1 MEFQHVTVLLNE
13 MINLIVTDPEGI
25 YVDCTLGGG
34 GHSLALIERLSPD
47 GLLIGVDQDE
57 EAIEAAG
64 ERLKG
69 AKCSVK
75 LVHDNFSNINNI
87 LDNLGISKVNG
98 FVFDLGVSSHQLDD
112 GSRGFSYMNNGRLD
126 MRMNQDNPLTA
137 YEVVNTYEQSQLKK
151 IIWEYGEERWA
162 TESLSLYA
170 DSGKR
175 SRLKR
180 QRNWSIS
187 SRLPFRQMPDG

>member
-64 ERLKG
+64 EKTERCQVQCKT
-69 AKCSVK
+69 
-75 LVHDNFSNINNI
+75 
-87 LDNLGISKVNG
+87 
-98 FVFDLGVSSHQLDD
+98 
-112 GSRGFSYMNNGRLD
+112 GS
-126 MRMNQDNPLTA
+126 
-137 YEVVNTYEQSQLKK
+137 
-151 IIWEYGEERWA
+151 
-162 TESLSLYA
+162 
-170 DSGKR
+170 
-175 SRLKR
+175 
-180 QRNWSIS
+180 
-187 SRLPFRQMPDG
+187 

>member
-162 TESLSLYA
+162 NRIAEFI
-170 DSGKR
+170 

>member
-47 GLLIGVDQDE
+47 GFLIGVDQDE

-98 FVFDLGVSSHQLDD
+98 FVFDLGVS
-112 GSRGFSYMNNGRLD
+112 
-126 MRMNQDNPLTA
+126 
-137 YEVVNTYEQSQLKK
+137 
-151 IIWEYGEERWA
+151 
-162 TESLSLYA
+162 
-170 DSGKR
+170 
-175 SRLKR
+175 
-180 QRNWSIS
+180 
-187 SRLPFRQMPDG
+187 

>member
-151 IIWEYGEERWA
+151 NHMGIWGRA
-162 TESLSLYA
+162 L
-170 DSGKR
+170 GKQNR
-175 SRLKR
+175 
-180 QRNWSIS
+180 
-187 SRLPFRQMPDG
+187 